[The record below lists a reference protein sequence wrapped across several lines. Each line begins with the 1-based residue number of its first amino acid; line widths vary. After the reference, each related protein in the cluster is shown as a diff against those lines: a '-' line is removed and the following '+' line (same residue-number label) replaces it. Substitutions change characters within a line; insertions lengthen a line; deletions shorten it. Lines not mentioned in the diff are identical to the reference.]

1 MAGEVAPDER
11 GLPGIGAFE
20 GRVLE
25 ISDGCVFIETEQGD
39 VSVPGE
45 HFTQQPFVKLRK
57 SP

>member
-1 MAGEVAPDER
+1 VK
-11 GLPGIGAFE
+11 IGTFE
-20 GRVLE
+20 GRILE

-57 SP
+57 GS